1 MTDGQAGF
9 LSQKLSRRDFLQYAG
24 GLSGAA
30 VNKILPNPTRAA
42 ATEASPVPT
51 YDLFPTAPYT
61 EYPHVKWTEADHIE
75 HQRRKRRFDVEY
87 MQSVFEAL
95 QKDPGLPS
103 QEKAGAVV
111 DNLCWTGGISPDTR
125 VVFKLDENG
134 YFVAPGSLVLGSDS
148 LDSYVGSL
156 GEIIDPKNKA
166 TYKPTAFIM
175 VGPSY
180 GHIRRV
186 KNEETGLPEET
197 LHSGLTLIYAPTG
210 KKRKPVEGV
219 HLQLDTPLDQS
230 AWSYTLQLPEL
241 IEEDSALQYYLKI
254 LHGRTGTEPIDLN
267 DQLDTYALQGMAPPD
282 RSFIGSPLVDSSGSV
297 FGILRGWDDPDKVN
311 GAMSPIGVLNS
322 LLTQGEVH
330 KLEFPKDTP

>member
-230 AWSYTLQLPEL
+230 AWSYTL
-241 IEEDSALQYYLKI
+241 
-254 LHGRTGTEPIDLN
+254 
-267 DQLDTYALQGMAPPD
+267 PD